1 MIFFRLFCLFFLF
14 LLVFPTFALCF
25 SLPSKGND
33 LFGHIQF
40 ATVQNKDMFA
50 SIPKRYDVGYYELLE
65 TNPEVNPNH
74 PIPGTVLII
83 PTQYLLPHVPQNGI
97 VINLATMRLF
107 YFPTGKDYFYT
118 FPVGIGKFNW
128 STPLGKLHIIQKIRR
143 PIWIVPDSIFRY
155 RQEQGDPV
163 PKVVPSGP
171 DNPLGY
177 YALRLSEPTY
187 LIHGTND
194 PGSVGRRSSA
204 GCIHL
209 YPNDIKTLFNMVN
222 INTPVLIINQPYVAG
237 WNEGKL
243 YIEAHLP
250 LEEQRKKLLENTS
263 KIVTKL
269 VNDLSKTD
277 KSVYQID
284 QQKADEI
291 VKEHIGVPTSLN
303 YTTVGSDG

>member
-1 MIFFRLFCLFFLF
+1 MIMIFFRLFCLFFLF
-14 LLVFPTFALCF
+14 SFVFPTFALCF

-40 ATVQNKDMFA
+40 ATVQNGDTFA

-65 TNPEVNPNH
+65 TNPEINLDH

-97 VINLATMRLF
+97 VINLAAMRLF
-107 YFPTGKDYFYT
+107 YFPKGKDYFYT

-128 STPLGKLHIIQKIRR
+128 STPLGKLHIIQKIKN

-171 DNPLGY
+171 ENPLGY

-222 INTPVLIINQPYVAG
+222 INTPVLIINQPYMAG
-237 WNEGKL
+237 WSEGKL

-250 LEEQRKKLLENTS
+250 LEEQRKKLLANTS
-263 KIVTKL
+263 EIVTRL
-269 VNDLSKTD
+269 VNSLSKTD
-277 KSVYQID
+277 ETVYQID
-284 QQKADEI
+284 WQKADEI
-291 VKEHIGVPTSLN
+291 VKEHIGVPTSVS
-303 YTTVGSDG
+303 YTTVGF

>member
-1 MIFFRLFCLFFLF
+1 MIMKIFRLFCLFFLF
-14 LLVFPTFALCF
+14 SLVFPTFTLRF
-25 SLPSKGND
+25 LLPSNENN
-33 LFGHIQF
+33 LFGQIQF
-40 ATVQNKDMFA
+40 ATVQNGDTFS
-50 SIPKRYDVGYYELLE
+50 SIAQHYDVGYYELVE
-65 TNPEVNPNH
+65 TNPEVDPDH

-83 PTQYLLPHVPQNGI
+83 STQYLLPHIPRNGI
-97 VINLATMRLF
+97 VINLASMRLF
-107 YFPTGKDYFYT
+107 YFPQRKNYFYT

-128 STPLGKLHIIQKIRR
+128 STPLGKLQIIQKIKN
-143 PIWIVPDSIFRY
+143 PVWVVPDSIFRY

-209 YPNDIKTLFNMVN
+209 YPDDIKALFNMVN
-222 INTPVLIINQPYVAG
+222 LNTPVWIINQPYVAG

-250 LEEQRKKLLENTS
+250 LAEQRKKLLANTS
-263 KIVTKL
+263 EIVTGL
-269 VNDLSKTD
+269 VNSLSKTD
-277 KSVYQID
+277 EAAYQID
-284 QQKADEI
+284 WQKANEI
-291 VKEHIGVPTSLN
+291 VKEHIGVPTSVS
-303 YTTVGSDG
+303 YATTGF